1 MDVRTIAAGELEQAG
16 ALLHA
21 AFAGAAEARGFPAPW
36 RTARDATDLLA
47 RQREAEPE
55 GVAVAVTG
63 GAIVGVGAVRVRGE
77 VATVG
82 PIAVAADGRG
92 IGGRVLDYLVEVAED
107 RGVHATRLYA
117 DGWNPAAYGL
127 YASRGFSVIDV
138 VAHVERPPGGAPVL
152 DSSRGLEVRPPEAR
166 DIDEIAVLD
175 AKLTGHQ
182 RRDDL
187 EAMRSLEAGAVG
199 LVARRHNQVV
209 GYLAA
214 RPVQGE
220 LALGPG
226 VAVDVSDLF
235 ILVANALAGHD
246 GVARGRLS
254 TAAPAA
260 SMAALG
266 LGFRVRELGLVMSR
280 GAPPPARPPQ
290 LYSIEPEIL

>member
-1 MDVRTIAAGELEQAG
+1 VDVRTIAAGELEQAG
-16 ALLHA
+16 ALLYA

-36 RTARDATDLLA
+36 RSARDAADLLA
-47 RQREAEPE
+47 RQLEAEP
-55 GVAVAVTG
+55 GAVAVAITG

-77 VATVG
+77 VASLG

-92 IGGRVLDYLVEVAED
+92 IGGRLLDHLVEVADD
-107 RGVHATRLYA
+107 RGAQATRLYA

-127 YASRGFSVIDV
+127 YAGRGFSVIDV
-138 VAHVERPPGGAPVL
+138 VAHIERPPGEAPAL
-152 DSSRGLEVRPPEAR
+152 DSSRGLEVRPPDAR
-166 DIDEIAVLD
+166 DLDEIALLD

-182 RRDDL
+182 RRGDL

-199 LVARRHNQVV
+199 LVARRHNQLV
-209 GYLAA
+209 GYLAG
-214 RPVQGE
+214 RPDQGQ
-220 LALGPG
+220 LALGPAM
-226 VAVDVSDLF
+226 AVDVSDLF

-246 GVARGRLS
+246 GVVRARLS